1 MLASSL
7 VQNDAVCPL
16 PLQVD
21 HDQSVINRILSH
33 IVQAIDSG
41 HSDAA
46 RDLVLQLYY
55 RLKII
60 SGYSSRA
67 RGGVQYQA
75 SYMLDSVLFADMLRP
90 LSTET
95 DVLRD
100 ALQRT
105 VREQNHDCL
114 LFLEECSTF

>member
-1 MLASSL
+1 MLASAL

-16 PLQVD
+16 PLQVENEND
-21 HDQSVINRILSH
+21 PSFITKCLTH
-33 IVQAIDSG
+33 IIQAIDFG
-41 HSDAA
+41 HSDRA
-46 RDLVLQLYY
+46 RNLVLQLYD
-55 RLKII
+55 RLKIM
-60 SGYSSRA
+60 SGFSSRA
-67 RGGVQYQA
+67 RGGVQYQP

-105 VREQNHDCL
+105 VMKQNHDCF
-114 LFLEECSTF
+114 LFLEIS

>member
-1 MLASSL
+1 MLASAL

-16 PLQVD
+16 PLQIEN
-21 HDQSVINRILSH
+21 DQSFITKFLTH
-33 IVQAIDSG
+33 IIQSIDSG

-46 RDLVLQLYY
+46 RNLVLQLYD

-67 RGGVQYQA
+67 RGGVQYQV

-90 LSTET
+90 LSTES

-105 VREQNHDCL
+105 VMKQNHCSL
-114 LFLEECSTF
+114 MFLEKC